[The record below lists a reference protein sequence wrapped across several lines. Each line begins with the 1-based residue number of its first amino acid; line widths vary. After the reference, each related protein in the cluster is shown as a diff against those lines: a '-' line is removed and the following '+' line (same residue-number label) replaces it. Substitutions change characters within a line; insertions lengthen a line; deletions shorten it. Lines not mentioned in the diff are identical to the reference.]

1 MRPSRSSP
9 LVLALCVVHLAGCA
23 GSAGSAGTPRPVVA
37 PSPVSKAAPAQPAG
51 AAPVAPAPAPGLD
64 FRARRDEVSAAF
76 HANDLGR
83 AATLLAALRAQV
95 AGQHPRLEI
104 VVYYQAALAAYQGD
118 LAGTAA
124 IMSEHLAHGDVPA
137 DSDMRFAYHN
147 ALIMVRTGMA
157 DLTGALLECNLMTE
171 AGQGPP
177 FADDA
182 DGRNT
187 VLLKEYWHEAY
198 LLRMVAA
205 ASGVGWF
212 HDGAL
217 AAARRAR
224 EQYRN
229 LSRSIVGYDDSIA
242 VLDAFF
248 AVHDGDPAAALAA
261 ARRVDA
267 SKDDDIEDLYLVQ
280 MGLDFGGDAAAAAAV
295 RARIAKLDEVS
306 IAVPIMAMFIGRDLR
321 AAAGGPPEWTP
332 RHPRGARP

>member
-1 MRPSRSSP
+1 MRLPRSSP
-9 LVLALCVVHLAGCA
+9 LPLALCLALLAGCA
-23 GSAGSAGTPRPVVA
+23 GRAGEPRPIVV
-37 PSPVSKAAPAQPAG
+37 PSPVTKASPAQPAQ
-51 AAPVAPAPAPGLD
+51 AAPTAPGDD
-64 FRARRDEVSAAF
+64 FGARVAEVTGAVRGQDLGKAAALLEQLRAR
-76 HANDLGR
+76 
-83 AATLLAALRAQV
+83 V
-95 AGQHPRLEI
+95 AGQHPRLE
-104 VVYYQAALAAYQGD
+104 VAVYYQAALAAYQGD
-118 LAGTAA
+118 LAGTTA
-124 IMSEHLAHGDVPA
+124 IMTEHLAHGDVPA
-137 DSDMRFAYHN
+137 DSDMRFGYHN

-157 DLTGALLECNLMTE
+157 DLVGALVECNLMTE

-177 FADDA
+177 FASDA

-187 VLLKEYWHEAY
+187 VLLKKYWHEAY

-205 ASGVGWF
+205 ASAGGWF

-217 AAARRAR
+217 AGARRAR
-224 EQYRN
+224 EQYRE

-261 ARRVDA
+261 ASRVDA

-280 MGLDFGGDAAAAAAV
+280 MGLDFGGDAAGAQAV

-321 AAAGGPPEWTP
+321 AAAGGPAEWTP
-332 RHPRGARP
+332 RHPRGLRP